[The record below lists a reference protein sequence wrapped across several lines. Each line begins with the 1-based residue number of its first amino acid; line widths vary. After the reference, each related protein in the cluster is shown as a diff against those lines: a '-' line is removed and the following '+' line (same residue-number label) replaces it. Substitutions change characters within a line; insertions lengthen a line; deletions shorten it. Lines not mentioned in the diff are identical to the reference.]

1 MAARLD
7 AAPPQHLDSAL
18 LLNEPYPRPAIDS
31 LELAASA
38 AQLADEKKGT
48 DIKVLELAESARVA
62 DFVVIATGKSRPQV
76 RAMYEEIHSRM
87 KAAGVRHA
95 RAEGVDLGW
104 WILLDFGDV
113 IVHLMQPEARQY
125 YDLDGLY
132 REAREI
138 DWEKTERPVLPAARN
153 RRARRGE
160 A

>member
-1 MAARLD
+1 MVPRL
-7 AAPPQHLDSAL
+7 AFLPP
-18 LLNEPYPRPAIDS
+18 PTPTRTAIDS
-31 LELAASA
+31 LELAACA

-48 DIKVLELAESARVA
+48 DIKVLALDESARVA
-62 DFVVIATGKSRPQV
+62 DYIVLATGKSRPQV

-113 IVHLMQPEARQY
+113 VVHLMQPEARTY

-132 REAREI
+132 SEATEVA
-138 DWEKTERPVLPAARN
+138 WSKVERPSLPAARN
-153 RRARRGE
+153 RRARRGD

>member
-1 MAARLD
+1 
-7 AAPPQHLDSAL
+7 
-18 LLNEPYPRPAIDS
+18 
-31 LELAASA
+31 
-38 AQLADEKKGT
+38 
-48 DIKVLELAESARVA
+48 VLELAESARVA
-62 DFVVIATGKSRPQV
+62 DFVVLATGKSRPQV

-113 IVHLMQPEARQY
+113 IVHLMQTEARQY

-132 REAREI
+132 REAREV
-138 DWEKTERPVLPAARN
+138 DWSKVERPALPSTRN